1 MYIVWR
7 ASRRENEI
15 SFERESRSKVAD
27 PYPVIRMG
35 SGLPKGRI
43 WTRVFRWGGSGC
55 GLFDGLYL
63 DPVFPKGFIHCSEGL
78 DPVFPKG
85 WIQIR
90 FFRNVLTNVKI
101 K

>member
-7 ASRRENEI
+7 GAGEKMK
-15 SFERESRSKVAD
+15 FPLKERAD
-27 PYPVIRMG
+27 PRLRIRIRLFGWDLDFRKVG
-35 SGLPKGRI
+35 SGLGFSDGMDPD
-43 WTRVFRWGGSGC
+43 